1 MEKLKNASSVDEF
14 LEIVDAADEEKPDLN
29 DQLAA
34 QTETEG
40 SVCRIIAVTSCPTGI
55 AHTYMAAE
63 GLEKAAKSHNCSIK
77 VETRGSGGA
86 KNVLTDE
93 EIANA
98 DCVIVAADAKVPM
111 DRFDGKKLIEVPV
124 SDGISKADQLVERAI
139 NGDAPIYHSSNAGSQ
154 STASQES
161 FRRNWSQIICT
172 SDERCIPYASV
183 CCRRWYSDCDC
194 IPDRW
199 NERRYQFT
207 LRRYESK
214 LWYDHTSSSSV

>member
-1 MEKLKNASSVDEF
+1 MDENFVEKLKNASSVDEF

-111 DRFDGKKLIEVPV
+111 DRFDGK
-124 SDGISKADQLVERAI
+124 
-139 NGDAPIYHSSNAGSQ
+139 
-154 STASQES
+154 
-161 FRRNWSQIICT
+161 
-172 SDERCIPYASV
+172 
-183 CCRRWYSDCDC
+183 
-194 IPDRW
+194 
-199 NERRYQFT
+199 
-207 LRRYESK
+207 
-214 LWYDHTSSSSV
+214 